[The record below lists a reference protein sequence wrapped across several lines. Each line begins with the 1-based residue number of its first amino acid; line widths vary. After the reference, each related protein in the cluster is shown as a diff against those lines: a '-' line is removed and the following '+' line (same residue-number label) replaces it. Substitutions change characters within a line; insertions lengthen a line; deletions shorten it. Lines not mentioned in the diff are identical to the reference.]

1 MNTREAKLLSKEGL
15 VLHKH
20 FAGKSKALKLSVA
33 ASTEG
38 RGTGRQRILSS
49 LSSAFISCYG
59 EGDAC
64 CYPPELLLCGC
75 LAAEFTA
82 SLPSRGVTC
91 WLYGSAAAREEVAMS
106 RHPAVAHQGMLPSPK
121 SEP

>member
-1 MNTREAKLLSKEGL
+1 MNTREAELLSKEGL

-20 FAGKSKALKLSVA
+20 FAGKSKALKLLVA

-49 LSSAFISCYG
+49 LSSTFSSCYS

-64 CYPPELLLCGC
+64 CYPPELLLCGR
-75 LAAEFTA
+75 LAAEFAA
-82 SLPSRGVTC
+82 SLPSG
-91 WLYGSAAAREEVAMS
+91 
-106 RHPAVAHQGMLPSPK
+106 GMPC
-121 SEP
+121 